1 MTEQAII
8 IEKGIPI
15 PEPGTKTGKWQK
27 ILNRMDIGDSC
38 VIDLLPDAIKY
49 ARGRQV
55 STINQAAKS
64 MGMKIKTMRIENQI
78 RVWRIQ

>member
-1 MTEQAII
+1 MTKQAII

-15 PEPGTKTGKWQK
+15 PEPQTKTGKWQK
-27 ILNRMDIGDSC
+27 ILNRMDIGDSF
-38 VIDLLPDAIKY
+38 VIDLNPDEIKY
-49 ARGRQV
+49 ARVRQV